1 MLRRQLAEPGAGLLS
16 RAWRQ
21 GQGDRAFAPGIV
33 RAAACLLHQP
43 RHAPLRRNTIKALP
57 AMAPRSAKGS
67 RAKGS
72 GSSPT
77 PIQSAAGAATSSQG
91 ELDDAVNE
99 IDIASLTLDVPLQ
112 PVMYSRKKIYPFRFM
127 DLPSELRIKVY
138 GYYFADRHG
147 VIDLQPG
154 NYSRLHMKL
163 RILRVCRTVYQEA
176 SHVFYSTN
184 VFRIFPI
191 DGRHVKTKRG
201 LLTRIKPQ
209 SRRHMTTLELRV
221 GPGWAKPYRSWIVD
235 DTVGLQ
241 DCVNVRRLHVYI
253 EIDPSDSTF
262 NGWRKA
268 SGFYEKF
275 CRNLLNDILTG
286 LPNVNTVQFDAH
298 SPVRKSADIVQG
310 LLEAARARQCAICW
324 GPERGWTDA
333 DDEDDEAIEVLYPI
347 SVSWTPAPVNTLV
360 QDVVA

>member
-1 MLRRQLAEPGAGLLS
+1 MP
-16 RAWRQ
+16 
-21 GQGDRAFAPGIV
+21 
-33 RAAACLLHQP
+33 P
-43 RHAPLRRNTIKALP
+43 RP
-57 AMAPRSAKGS
+57 SKGS
-67 RAKGS
+67 RAKGA
-72 GSSPT
+72 GSFPT
-77 PIQSAAGAATSSQG
+77 PIKSAHSAKNSTQTAFEVDGNK
-91 ELDDAVNE
+91 L
-99 IDIASLTLDVPLQ
+99 DIASLTLDVPLQ

-138 GYYFADRHG
+138 AYYFEDRDG
-147 VIDLQPG
+147 VIDIQPG
-154 NYSRLHMKL
+154 NYTRIHMKL

-191 DGRHVKTKRG
+191 DGRHVKTKKG
-201 LLTRIKPQ
+201 LLCRIKPQ

-221 GPGWAKPYRSWIVD
+221 GPGWAKPYRSWVVND
-235 DTVGLQ
+235 MLGLE

-275 CRNLLNDILTG
+275 CRDLLNDILTG

-310 LLEAARARQCAICW
+310 LMETARVNQCTICW

-333 DDEDDEAIEVLYPI
+333 DDEDDEVVQELYPI
-347 SVSWTPAPVNTLV
+347 SVSWTPAPVAAIV